1 MTVTDVD
8 VAVVGGGP
16 AGCSAG
22 VFTARYGFE
31 TVIFDRGRSSLRRC
45 AHLENYP
52 GFPAGIDV
60 DTFYELL
67 HDHAARAGCEL
78 LPALVEAVEPE
89 NGEFVLETQDDR
101 RVVAKRVVAATR
113 YGGEYLSSLDDAMF
127 EDDENERFDRS
138 YATENGRT
146 PMDGLYVASPSAQSD
161 RQAII
166 AAGRGARVA
175 HALIAD
181 ARRERGYPDSLA
193 EQYDWLRREGELTG
207 EWRER
212 ERWREWFDERAPDD
226 WSGERRAARRE
237 AAIDRRLA
245 EFLPAAERERR
256 AADGHDRLLDHIDD
270 ERILARA
277 REIERESSGVET

>member
-1 MTVTDVD
+1 MTGTDVD
-8 VAVVGGGP
+8 VAIVGGGP

-60 DTFYELL
+60 ETFYELL
-67 HDHAARAGCEL
+67 HDHAARAGCGIV
-78 LPALVEAVEPE
+78 PTLVEAVER
-89 NGEFVLETQDDR
+89 GDGGFVLETQDGR
-101 RVVAKRVVAATR
+101 RVTAERVVAATR

-127 EDDENERFDRS
+127 EDDENGRFDRS
-138 YATENGRT
+138 YATEDGRT
-146 PMDGLYVASPSAQSD
+146 AINGLYVASPSAASD

-166 AAGRGARVA
+166 AAGRGARTA

-181 ARRERGYPDSLA
+181 ARRERGYPDALA

-277 REIERESSGVET
+277 REIERESSGVGT